1 MTDKRF
7 INGPTSWVVVL
18 AFISTLGFSALT
30 LADWR
35 QAQRQTIVHGV
46 QAVLM
51 CNGLFTSH
59 RSLTQVFD
67 QELKYLE
74 PPRFDGARGTAAK
87 GPYQVD
93 WASRSVTVG
102 TDAPEAAVTAIFRE
116 GFSCM
121 VLPAATQATPDV
133 LQGLPDAPMPFSR
146 DVTAAVDW
154 PYGEHVVI
162 EQPSDVDQ
170 ALLQQAAKWAFEP
183 AVAEQ
188 MTVSLL
194 ITRGDQVLLERY
206 APGFDAATR
215 TRTWSTAKSI
225 ASTLIGMLVE
235 DGLLSLDD
243 PLPVDWLP
251 KLAVSETDP
260 RANITL
266 RHVLH
271 MASGLYPVDS
281 SRMEYQSG
289 SGLAYWA
296 GESSVIEARRR
307 GLVRTPGTFW
317 DYENYDTLL
326 AIYAMRRALPDAQS
340 YHGYPSQRLLKKLG
354 MHHTL
359 IGADRFGDFI
369 LSSQVYSNARD
380 LGRLGLLY
388 LNEGVWR
395 GERLI
400 SKDWID
406 FIRTPAP
413 ITTNPR
419 AQYGGQWWL
428 VPNDRTDIPKDA
440 YATAGSRGQF
450 VIVVPSHQIVIVRRG
465 LDYGLQ
471 GFNFW
476 DLTREVLKALP
487 PTR

>member
-102 TDAPEAAVTAIFRE
+102 TDAPETAVTAIFRE

-121 VLPAATQATPDV
+121 VLPPATETTSEV
-133 LQGLPDAPMPFSR
+133 LQALPDAPTPFAR
-146 DVTAAVDW
+146 DVAAADDW
-154 PYGEHVVI
+154 PYGDHVVI
-162 EQPSDVDQ
+162 EQPNDVDQ
-170 ALLQQAAKWAFEP
+170 AALLQAAEWAFEP

-194 ITRGDQVLLERY
+194 ITRGERVLLERY

-243 PLPVDWLP
+243 SLPVDWLP
-251 KLAVSETDP
+251 ELAASEADP
-260 RANITL
+260 RSGITL

-296 GESSVIEARRR
+296 GESSAMAARRR
-307 GLVRTPGTFW
+307 GLVRAPGTFW

-326 AIYAMRRALPDAQS
+326 AIYAMRRVLPDVQS
-340 YHGYPSQRLLKKLG
+340 YHHYPSQRLLKKLG
-354 MHHTL
+354 MHQTL

-388 LNEGVWR
+388 LNKGVWK

-450 VIVVPSHQIVIVRRG
+450 VIVVPSHQVVIVRRG

-471 GFNFW
+471 GFNYW

-487 PTR
+487 PAR

>member
-1 MTDKRF
+1 M
-7 INGPTSWVVVL
+7 GL
-18 AFISTLGFSALT
+18 ALISIFGFSAPS

-35 QAQRQTIVHGV
+35 QAQRQSIVHGV

-59 RSLTQVFD
+59 RSLAQVFD

-74 PPRFDGARGTAAK
+74 PPRFDGARGTAEK

-102 TDAPEAAVTAIFRE
+102 TDAPETAITAIFRE

-121 VLPAATQATPDV
+121 VLPSATALTPEV
-133 LQGLPDAPMPFSR
+133 LQGLPEAPMPTPRVVS
-146 DVTAAVDW
+146 AAADW
-154 PYGEHVVI
+154 PYGEQVVI
-162 EQPSDVDQ
+162 EQPKDVDQ
-170 ALLQQAAKWAFEP
+170 AALQQAAAWAFEP
-183 AVAEQ
+183 AVAEH

-194 ITRGDQVLLERY
+194 ITRGEQVLLERY

-251 KLAVSETDP
+251 KLAVPETDP
-260 RANITL
+260 RAGITL

-281 SRMEYQSG
+281 NRMEYRSG

-296 GESSVIEARRR
+296 GESSAIEARQR
-307 GLVRTPGTFW
+307 GLVRAPGTFW

-326 AIYAMRRALPDAQS
+326 AIYAMRRVLPDVQS
-340 YHGYPSQRLLKKLG
+340 YHRYPSQRLLNKLG
-354 MHHTL
+354 MHQTL

-380 LGRLGLLY
+380 LARLGLLY
-388 LNEGVWR
+388 VNEGLWR

-413 ITTNPR
+413 LDTNPK

-428 VPNDRTDIPKDA
+428 VPNDRSDIPKDA

-450 VIVVPSHQIVIVRRG
+450 VIVVPSHQVVIVRRG

-471 GFNFW
+471 GYNFW

-487 PTR
+487 PTH